1 MAMYNLF
8 VNLGVPEKSL
18 FADLPLEVLAVFE
31 LLDFLKEKL
40 MVASFLMILDNIN
53 VFLFG

>member
-1 MAMYNLF
+1 MYNLF
-8 VNLGVPEKSL
+8 VNLGVPEKSF